1 MRPDSCCC
9 EIGAKSARNVP
20 LKLPLDLT
28 RCNRVRTASPTVE
41 PPKTLHTRHLT
52 CGSRGFH
59 RRSIALFP
67 CTISDFQEWT
77 RFGMR
82 QTGRPRQEC
91 TALSLLSC
99 QKCFIPGM
107 VDAAPRAGCWQGADD
122 TPLPAL
128 APGCRP
134 RAAFGFKK
142 IADPLLER
150 GISYV
155 TMACWPI
162 GDPSLRGRF
171 TAWACSHPSY
181 KKASVEKTIEACLLS
196 VVRSYGCHM
205 APLG

>member
-1 MRPDSCCC
+1 MRFKRPPVVRAKCARQRVLWKIVTQVAHTCSPSSSSVDSCFRCWLRKARKRLPCCANATSMRPDSCCC

-28 RCNRVRTASPTVE
+28 RCNRIRTASPTVE

-67 CTISDFQEWT
+67 CTISNFQELT

-82 QTGRPRQEC
+82 QTGRPRHEC
-91 TALSLLSC
+91 TAMNLLSC
-99 QKCFIPGM
+99 QKCFIPGRLN
-107 VDAAPRAGCWQGADD
+107 AALRAGRHQGAVD

-134 RAAFGFKK
+134 RA
-142 IADPLLER
+142 L
-150 GISYV
+150 
-155 TMACWPI
+155 
-162 GDPSLRGRF
+162 
-171 TAWACSHPSY
+171 
-181 KKASVEKTIEACLLS
+181 
-196 VVRSYGCHM
+196 
-205 APLG
+205 